1 MRPRTSRRAE
11 DAMTVAFAR
20 LRRLLRSVAGIA
32 LDSDKLYLA
41 ESRLAPIMLD
51 NGDIDLA
58 ELMRRIEH
66 SGDEQFLQAV
76 IDAMTT
82 NETSFFRDRTPFDLF
97 RRELLPEL
105 MERRKDKRRLRIWC
119 AACSTGQEPYSLAM
133 LLEEE
138 GARLK
143 DWTVEILAT
152 DISATALQTARRGV
166 YSQFEVQRGLSTQRL
181 LRHFEQHDG
190 NWRANDRLRARVD
203 FRALNLLTSFRHIG
217 PFDIVFCRN
226 VLLYLAPEI
235 RRDVL
240 SRLATVTVEDG
251 WLILGTAEAASE
263 GRRHFAPAST
273 AHCWLLQ
280 RRPAAARIRAIG
292 TAGDRSADAA
302 ALELARPWA

>member
-1 MRPRTSRRAE
+1 
-11 DAMTVAFAR
+11 MTVAFAR
-20 LRRLLRSVAGIA
+20 LRRLLLSVAGIA

-58 ELMRRIEH
+58 ELMRRIER

-82 NETSFFRDRTPFDLF
+82 NETSFFRDRTPFELIQ
-97 RRELLPEL
+97 RELLPEL

-138 GARLK
+138 GARLQ

-152 DISATALQTARRGV
+152 DISETALRTARRGV
-166 YSQFEVQRGLSTQRL
+166 YSQFEAQRGLSTQRL
-181 LRHFEQHDG
+181 LRHFEQHNG
-190 NWRANDRLRARVD
+190 NWRANDRLRARIV
-203 FRALNLLTSFRHIG
+203 FRPLNLLASFREIG
-217 PFDIVFCRN
+217 PLDIILCRN
-226 VLLYLAPEI
+226 VLLYFGADV

-240 SRLATVTVEDG
+240 ARLAAVTADDG
-251 WLILGTAEAASE
+251 WLILGTAETVNE
-263 GRRHFAPAST
+263 GRRLFEPAS
-273 AHCWLLQ
+273 ADHAWLMR
-280 RRPAAARIRAIG
+280 RRPAAPARLHAVG
-292 TAGDRSADAA
+292 A
-302 ALELARPWA
+302 

>member
-1 MRPRTSRRAE
+1 MRLQTGRRAE
-11 DAMTVAFAR
+11 AAMSVAFAR

-58 ELMRRIEH
+58 ELVRRIER

-82 NETSFFRDRTPFDLF
+82 NETSFFRDRTPFELF
-97 RRELLPEL
+97 QRELLPEL
-105 MERRKDKRRLRIWC
+105 MERRRDKRRLRIWC

-138 GARLK
+138 GARLQ

-152 DISATALQTARRGV
+152 DISETALKTARRGV

-181 LRHFEQHDG
+181 LRHFDQHNG
-190 NWRANDRLRARVD
+190 NWRANDRLRARVA
-203 FRALNLLTSFRHIG
+203 FRASNLLSSFRDLG

-226 VLLYLAPEI
+226 VLLYLAPEV
-235 RRDVL
+235 RRDVM
-240 SRLATVTVEDG
+240 SRLAAVTAEDG
-251 WLILGTAEAASE
+251 RLILGTAEAVNE

-273 AHCWLLQ
+273 ARSWLLQ
-280 RRPAAARIRAIG
+280 RRSTPARLRAVG
-292 TAGDRSADAA
+292 TPGDRVAFAPTSA
-302 ALELARPWA
+302 